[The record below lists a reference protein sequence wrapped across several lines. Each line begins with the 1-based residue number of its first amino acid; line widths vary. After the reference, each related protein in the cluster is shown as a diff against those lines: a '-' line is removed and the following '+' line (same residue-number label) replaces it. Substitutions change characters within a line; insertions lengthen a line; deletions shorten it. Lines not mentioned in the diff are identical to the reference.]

1 MKALIDADWFAYAHG
16 GATNDEGHP
25 LPWPLVA
32 SRIASQ
38 IENIRKESGA
48 DEYQLY
54 LTGGGNFR
62 ERVATIKPYKG
73 NRPSEKPHHYER
85 VREYLLKFR
94 NATLIEGME
103 ADDAVSIEQWKD
115 YNLKR
120 AVFVNCS
127 LEVDYTLDV
136 DEGLKSKCETVL
148 CSIDK
153 DLDMVP
159 GWHYNWIKDKRY
171 WIDEIDG
178 IRNFYKQLLTGDT
191 VDNIPGLFGV
201 GKSSTLIKRLN
212 DFTTELDMY
221 ISVRTQYEKR
231 FGSYWEKFLVEN
243 AQLLWM
249 LREEP
254 EPTKEYL
261 IHFKETIE
269 LEPQAEKE
277 IEKRLEC
284 LEEERQ
290 TAMSVV
296 TSEES

>member
-16 GATNDEGHP
+16 GATTDEGHP
-25 LPWPLVA
+25 LAWPLVA

-103 ADDAVSIEQWKD
+103 ADDAVSIEQWKGYKKTYFD
-115 YNLKR
+115 VYGRHRYDFEEYRELKELR
-120 AVFVNCS
+120 AR
-127 LEVDYTLDV
+127 DT
-136 DEGLKSKCETVL
+136 GTVL

-159 GWHYNWIKDKRY
+159 GWHYDWLKKKRY

-178 IRNFYKQLLTGDT
+178 LRSFYKQLLTGDT

-201 GKSSTLIKRLN
+201 GKSSTLIKHLN

-231 FGSYWEKFLVEN
+231 FGSGYWWQFLLEN

-254 EPTKEYL
+254 NSSHHYFDPGKMSKP
-261 IHFKETIE
+261 IG
-269 LEPQAEKE
+269 PQEE
-277 IEKRLEC
+277 IEKRLKC